1 LSISFITTGHIR
13 YFDASTGY
21 VFNVSTSY
29 MEGEPPALYWRNSDK
44 EVRPVACIDS
54 QEYCS
59 SDGSQCWLLTEET
72 NNPDFELT
80 RRALLRSTI
89 ADAIKFRMGRA
100 LLAQDMVTLYASA
113 QLAPNQWEIEFEQL
127 FKTSL
132 ARMQYNLLDIA
143 VGAGKGLRG
152 YDEVEKDTWGHGRL
166 CGKYKYQ
173 LPKKA
178 GGKNFSHVFF
188 VVSVTFLGLIL
199 IFTAP
204 VIWLD
209 NKPEEKQFLG

>member
-1 LSISFITTGHIR
+1 LFILPFLGAFLFSF
-13 YFDASTGY
+13 
-21 VFNVSTSY
+21 
-29 MEGEPPALYWRNSDK
+29 E
-44 EVRPVACIDS
+44 
-54 QEYCS
+54 
-59 SDGSQCWLLTEET
+59 
-72 NNPDFELT
+72 
-80 RRALLRSTI
+80 RSTI

-132 ARMQYNLLDIA
+132 ARIQYNLLDIA